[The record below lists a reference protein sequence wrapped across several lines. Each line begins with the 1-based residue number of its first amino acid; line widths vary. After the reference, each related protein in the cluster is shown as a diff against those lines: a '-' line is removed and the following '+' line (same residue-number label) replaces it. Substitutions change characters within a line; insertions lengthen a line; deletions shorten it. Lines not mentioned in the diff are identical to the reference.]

1 MKELRAEIKMMN
13 FPCFLDNF
21 AAKKEKDK
29 SRFSLCFKFR
39 ILINVLRGRHHGFK
53 SRNRNF
59 RKCGETFH
67 KTLSKGQLTLYCPPH

>member
-1 MKELRAEIKMMN
+1 MKGPRAEIKMMN

-39 ILINVLRGRHHGFK
+39 ILINVLRGGAPTTESNQGIEIFENVERLFE
-53 SRNRNF
+53 RI
-59 RKCGETFH
+59 
-67 KTLSKGQLTLYCPPH
+67 